1 VGNAG
6 LARHLF
12 GDATV
17 AMFWYIL
24 RRLLAIIPVMLIVA
38 IFVFMMLRLTPSDP
52 AAIIAGD
59 NANAEQVA
67 GIRKQLGLDQPILTQ
82 FFIWSTNILK
92 GDLGESFFFK
102 KTVASLIADRVQP
115 TLSLA
120 FFTILL
126 AVSVAVPL
134 GVIAAARQGTWI
146 DRLVMGFSVAGF
158 SVPVFVVGYLLI
170 YIFAI
175 QLNWLPVQ
183 GYSAIE
189 KGVGEWARRLI
200 LPSITLSVVY
210 IALIARMTRTSMLEV
225 LSEDYVRT
233 ARAKGQIERKVL
245 FRHALRNAAVPI
257 VTVIGIGIALL
268 IGGVVVTESV
278 YTIPGLG
285 RLTVDAVLARDY
297 PVIQAVI
304 LLFSMVY
311 VMINL
316 LVDLL
321 YTVLDPRIRY

>member
-1 VGNAG
+1 MWS
-6 LARHLF
+6 F
-12 GDATV
+12 
-17 AMFWYIL
+17 IL
-24 RRLLAIIPVMLIVA
+24 RRLLATIPVIMVVA
-38 IFVFMMLRLTPSDP
+38 IFVFLMLRLTPSDP

-67 GIRKQLGLDQPILTQ
+67 AIRKQLGLDEPMVTQ
-82 FFIWSTNILK
+82 FFIWAGKILT

-115 TLSLA
+115 TVSLA
-120 FFTILL
+120 LFTMVL
-126 AVSVAVPL
+126 AISVAVPL
-134 GVIAAARQGTWI
+134 GVLAAAKQGTWI

-158 SVPVFVVGYLLI
+158 SVPVFVIGYLLI
-170 YIFAI
+170 YVFAI
-175 QLNWLPVQ
+175 QFQWLPVQ
-183 GYSAIE
+183 GYTRIE
-189 KGVGEWARRLI
+189 VNPGDWARRLI
-200 LPSITLSVVY
+200 LPACTLAIVY
-210 IALIARMTRTSMLEV
+210 VALIARMTRTSMLEV

-304 LLFSMVY
+304 LLFSLVY

-316 LVDLL
+316 IVDII
-321 YTVLDPRIRY
+321 YTLLDPRIRY